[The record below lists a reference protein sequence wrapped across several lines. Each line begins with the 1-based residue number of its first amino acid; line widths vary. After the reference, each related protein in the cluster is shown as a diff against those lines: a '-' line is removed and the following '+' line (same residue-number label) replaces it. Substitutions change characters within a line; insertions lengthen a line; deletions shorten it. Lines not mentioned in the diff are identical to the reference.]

1 MFRFNFTQAKLKLC
15 FPNHA
20 PLPPSCFALASTVAT
35 HLQAALQ
42 PVSSRAAPMHAVLQL
57 LSHMEGHRSPRKK
70 LISVWK

>member
-1 MFRFNFTQAKLKLC
+1 MYRFNFTREKLKLC

-42 PVSSRAAPMHAVLQL
+42 PVSRRAAPFHAVLQL
-57 LSHMEGHRSPRKK
+57 LSHVECHGSPRKK